1 VKRLLAVIGT
11 TLVLVGGT
19 GAAAATAPNEA
30 TPAQV
35 TVTWDNA
42 NVTTRVGDRFIV
54 RSRIFNAR
62 SAATGS
68 MLAHLNV
75 ASLTSDVYVDP
86 EDWSSART
94 QTLDPLEAGAAHSLT
109 WPIQAVNVGSFDVY
123 VVLLPDG
130 PGSAGKGPLWVSP
143 PVHVEVAGRRTL
155 SAGGA
160 LPVVVGVP
168 VLIGLAAGTARL
180 RARHA
185 G

>member
-1 VKRLLAVIGT
+1 VKRLLSVLGT
-11 TLVLVGGT
+11 ALALAGGT
-19 GAAAATAPNEA
+19 SMAAAAAIDGA
-30 TPAQV
+30 AQGQV
-35 TVTWDNA
+35 TVTWDQA
-42 NVTTRVGDRFIV
+42 HVTTRVGDRFIV
-54 RSRIFNAR
+54 RSRIVN
-62 SAATGS
+62 SAAGSTGV

-94 QTLDPLEAGAAHSLT
+94 QALEPLAAGSAQSLT

-143 PVHVEVAGRRTL
+143 PVHVEVAGRQTL

-160 LPVVVGVP
+160 LPVVLGVP

-180 RARHA
+180 RARRTN
-185 G
+185 